1 MKCQEANHVCDK
13 SQYNEAGLW
22 EKIRLS
28 FHLLYCRAC
37 RKYSSRNKL
46 LTKTIKDSD
55 IKSIS
60 QEDKNTLKER
70 MQQELSK

>member
-13 SQYNEAGLW
+13 SQYNEAILW

>member
-1 MKCQEANHVCDK
+1 MKCQEANHACDK
-13 SQYNEAGLW
+13 SQYKEASLW

-60 QEDKNTLKER
+60 QEDKNVLKEK

>member
-13 SQYNEAGLW
+13 SQYNEAGFW
-22 EKIRLS
+22 EKIKLS

-37 RKYSSRNKL
+37 RKYSSRNNL
-46 LTKTIKDSD
+46 LTKTIKDSN

-60 QEDKNTLKER
+60 QDDKNAIKER
-70 MQQELSK
+70 MQQELSN